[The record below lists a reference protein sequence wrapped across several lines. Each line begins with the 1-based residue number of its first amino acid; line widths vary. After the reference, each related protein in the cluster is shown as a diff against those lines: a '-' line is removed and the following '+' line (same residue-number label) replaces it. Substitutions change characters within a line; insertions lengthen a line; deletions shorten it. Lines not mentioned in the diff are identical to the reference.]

1 MTQRLR
7 SLSVEKQKEKEAL
20 KELRKVE
27 IPIALKNQ
35 VEIVNLKNQIEI
47 IAPPLKNPFEQ
58 PMTFQAELPVTFQNS
73 GKVTHANSP
82 LFSA

>member
-1 MTQRLR
+1 M
-7 SLSVEKQKEKEAL
+7 SIEKLKEKEAL

-47 IAPPLKNPFEQ
+47 IAPPLKNPFIK
-58 PMTFQAELPVTFQNS
+58 PVTF
-73 GKVTHANSP
+73 
-82 LFSA
+82 